1 MTNGL
6 LNGNSNNTMKN
17 IFYYL
22 SLILLSH
29 PFNSQSQ
36 GTGNYGENPDA
47 CKKNLSIMLTY
58 YKQKA
63 YDDAARS
70 FRKCLFECPESSK
83 NVYIV
88 GEKVMKH
95 FIKRNSKNKE
105 VKSLYVDS
113 LLMIYDLRLKNFPG
127 TEKSQMKVLENKGK
141 ILAQY
146 RINQSLEKAYNLL
159 DSVISYNGTKTKAS
173 TASRFMQTTKL
184 MNKRNKLDCSE
195 VITNYLK
202 VNQIINANIE
212 EPKTKKSYSS
222 LKIKSIAYANSCLEC
237 DLLDSLYAFDFQKNQ
252 EDTTWLDEGINLL
265 SDKKCKS
272 SEVLV
277 KMMEKRFDSA
287 PAAKTA
293 IALAGYYEGKAENS
307 KAGEFYNK
315 AIELQKDSLK
325 LEKYLVKK
333 GKFQNRIGNYSGAR
347 STAKKVLDLNPSNA
361 KALIIIGDAIG
372 YGAGNCKDLKFGGA
386 EVFWVAVNYYNK
398 AARIAEDPEI
408 KASAQ
413 KKIAQNSSYF
423 PAKNAI
429 FLKSL
434 NIGDSY
440 QVGCWVN
447 ASTTIREKQ

>member
-1 MTNGL
+1 MINGS
-6 LNGNSNNTMKN
+6 LNGNLNNTMKN
-17 IFYYL
+17 ISYFL
-22 SLILLSH
+22 LVILLSGT
-29 PFNSQSQ
+29 FYSQSQ
-36 GTGNYGENPDA
+36 ETENYGENPDA

-63 YDDAARS
+63 IEDAARS
-70 FRKCLFECPESSK
+70 FRKCLFECPQSSK
-83 NVYIV
+83 NIYIV
-88 GEKVMKH
+88 GEKVMKY
-95 FIKRNSKNKE
+95 FIKKNSKNKE

-113 LLMIYDLRLKNFPG
+113 LLMIYDMRLKHFPG
-127 TEKSQMKVLENKGK
+127 TEKSKMKILENKGK
-141 ILAQY
+141 VLAQY
-146 RINQSLEKAYNLL
+146 RIKQSLEKAYNLL
-159 DSVISYNGTKTKAS
+159 DSVLNFNGTKTKAS
-173 TASRFMQTTKL
+173 TASLFMYVTKK
-184 MNKRNKLDCSE
+184 MNKKNTLNCSE
-195 VITNYLK
+195 VIVNYLK
-202 VNQIINANIE
+202 VSDIINANIDD
-212 EPKTKKSYSS
+212 PKTQKSYSS
-222 LKIKSIAYANSCLEC
+222 LKKKSIDYANKCLEC
-237 DLLDSLYAFDFQKNQ
+237 DLLDSLYASDFQKNQ
-252 EDTTWLDEGINLL
+252 HDTSWLDEGINLL

-277 KMMEKRFDSA
+277 KMMEKRFESA

-293 IALAGYYEGKAENS
+293 IALAGYYEGKAENN
-307 KAGEFYNK
+307 KAGDFYNK
-315 AIELQKDSLK
+315 AIDLQKDSLK

-333 GKFQNRIGNYSGAR
+333 GKFQNRTGNYSGAR
-347 STAKKVLDLNPSNA
+347 STAKKALDLNPSNA

-386 EVFWVAVNYYNK
+386 EVYWVAVNYYNR
-398 AARIAEDPEI
+398 AARIAQDPAV
-408 KASAQ
+408 KARAQ